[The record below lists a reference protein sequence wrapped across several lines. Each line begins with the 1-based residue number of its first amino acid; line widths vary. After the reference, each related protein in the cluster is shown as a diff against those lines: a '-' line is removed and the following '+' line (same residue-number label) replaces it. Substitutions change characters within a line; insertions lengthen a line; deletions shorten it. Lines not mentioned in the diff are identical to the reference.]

1 MIDNLMIAKKIIKN
15 KGINKLNQ
23 KRKKNAND
31 IITINK
37 KIIMQR
43 KEIIIIMIMSDYK
56 KNVLLIIRNVLN
68 KNLS

>member
-1 MIDNLMIAKKIIKN
+1 
-15 KGINKLNQ
+15 
-23 KRKKNAND
+23 
-31 IITINK
+31 
-37 KIIMQR
+37 MQR